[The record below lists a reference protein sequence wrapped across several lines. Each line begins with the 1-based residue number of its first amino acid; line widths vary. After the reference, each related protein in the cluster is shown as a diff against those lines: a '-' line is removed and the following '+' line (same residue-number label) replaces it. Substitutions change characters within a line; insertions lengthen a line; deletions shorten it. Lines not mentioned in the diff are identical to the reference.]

1 MLSVSIL
8 VSMISLCAATSS
20 SVLGLYFSTQGA
32 SLPSTVLST
41 GSLAA
46 EVLASMA
53 EGRLQVHL

>member
-1 MLSVSIL
+1 
-8 VSMISLCAATSS
+8 
-20 SVLGLYFSTQGA
+20 LGLYFSTQGA